1 MIKKIL
7 VSSAVVTMLAGCG
20 QAVNDARLSLAL
32 NELRQNCFGNDTYS
46 CRSDTVDFNQK
57 VLELTP
63 FKSDAAKEEITKL
76 FGEEGW
82 SLYQD
87 VADEFVDDG
96 VDALEDLRP
105 NIFARIFFGDSQPVS
120 PKGFVMTFN
129 PEDMG
134 RALSEVQK
142 EFSVRAKK
150 AGLKPN
156 DQALRSYQMIA
167 DAVNGKGSPSSVEPE
182 PNDGSDTLAA
192 SPAEPQLN
200 NPVATTRPVVMAQ
213 PTAAA
218 QSFPELTGAI
228 NAYIAGLDTDGGVE
242 YPEGRQ
248 IIQVDLN
255 GDGELDA
262 AVLYTIEG
270 SGGSQTAYQTLSAFY
285 HAPEGWQAQGG
296 DAAISGAVRE
306 ARDVGSRTIFIDALV
321 QGDDDP
327 RCCPTQPYP
336 QRFQWSGDK
345 FIELPGA

>member
-1 MIKKIL
+1 MIERIL

-20 QAVNDARLSLAL
+20 QAANDVRLSLAL

-46 CRSDTVDFNQK
+46 CRSQTIDFNQK
-57 VLELTP
+57 ALELTD
-63 FKSDAAKEEITKL
+63 FKNDVAKENITKL
-76 FGEEGW
+76 FGDEGW
-82 SLYQD
+82 SLYKD
-87 VADEFVDDG
+87 VADEFVDAG
-96 VDALEDLRP
+96 IDALEDMRP
-105 NIFARIFFGDSQPVS
+105 NIFARIFFGDSQPMS

-134 RALSEVQK
+134 RALGEIQK

-150 AGLKPN
+150 VGLKPD

-182 PNDGSDTLAA
+182 PNAGADTLAA
-192 SPAEPQLN
+192 GPAEPQLN
-200 NPVATTRPVVMAQ
+200 NPIATPPAVVMAQ
-213 PTAAA
+213 STVAA
-218 QSFPELTGAI
+218 QSFPDLTGAI

-270 SGGSQTAYQTLSAFY
+270 SGGSQSAYHTLAAFY

-327 RCCPTQPYP
+327 RCCPTQPYA
-336 QRFQWSGDK
+336 QRFQWSGEK

>member
-1 MIKKIL
+1 MIKRIL

-20 QAVNDARLSLAL
+20 QAANDARLSFAL
-32 NELRQNCFGNDTYS
+32 NELRQNCLGNDTYD
-46 CRSDTVDFNQK
+46 CRSLTIDFNQK
-57 VLELTP
+57 ALELTD
-63 FKSDAAKEEITKL
+63 FKNDEAKANITKL
-76 FGEEGW
+76 FGDAGW
-82 SLYQD
+82 SLYKD
-87 VADEFVDDG
+87 VADEFVEEG
-96 VDALEDLRP
+96 MDALEDMRP
-105 NIFARIFFGDSQPVS
+105 NIFARLFFGDSQPMS
-120 PKGFVMTFN
+120 RKGYVMTFS

-134 RALSEVQK
+134 RVLGQIQM

-150 AGLKPN
+150 AGLKPEE
-156 DQALRSYQMIA
+156 DAYAKVLEAL
-167 DAVNGKGSPSSVEPE
+167 NGKGSNTSPGEQKVEADTDPE
-182 PNDGSDTLAA
+182 TTGRG
-192 SPAEPQLN
+192 EPQLN
-200 NPVATTRPVVMAQ
+200 TLVATPASVVKVH
-213 PTAAA
+213 PTSAA

-228 NAYIAGLDTDGGVE
+228 NAYVAGLDTDGGVE

-306 ARDVGSRTIFIDALV
+306 ARDVGSRTIFIDALI
-321 QGDDDP
+321 QGDEDP

-345 FIELPGA
+345 FVQLPGA

>member
-1 MIKKIL
+1 
-7 VSSAVVTMLAGCG
+7 MLAGCG
-20 QAVNDARLSLAL
+20 QAANDVRLSLAL

-46 CRSDTVDFNQK
+46 CRSDTVSFNQK
-57 VLELTP
+57 VLELTD
-63 FKSDAAKEEITKL
+63 FKSDAVKENISKL
-76 FGEEGW
+76 FGDEGW
-82 SLYQD
+82 SLYQE
-87 VADEFVDDG
+87 VADEFVEDG
-96 VDALEDLRP
+96 LDALEDLRP
-105 NIFARIFFGDSQPVS
+105 NIFARIFFGDSQPMS

-134 RALSEVQK
+134 RALSEVQM

-150 AGLKPN
+150 AGLKPD

-167 DAVNGKGSPSSVEPE
+167 DALDGKGGSSSGEPE
-182 PNDGSDTLAA
+182 PNAGVDTMAA
-192 SPAEPQLN
+192 GPAEPQLN
-200 NPVATTRPVVMAQ
+200 NPVATPASIVEVH

-296 DAAISGAVRE
+296 DAVISGAVRE

-321 QGDDDP
+321 QGGEDP

-336 QRFQWSGDK
+336 QRFQWSGDE

>member
-1 MIKKIL
+1 MIKRIL

-20 QAVNDARLSLAL
+20 QPANDVRLSLAL
-32 NELRQNCFGNDTYS
+32 NELRQNCFGNDTYG

-57 VLELTP
+57 VLELTD
-63 FKSDAAKEEITKL
+63 FKNDAAKENITKL
-76 FGEEGW
+76 FGDEGW

-87 VADEFVDDG
+87 VADEFVEDG
-96 VDALEDLRP
+96 LDALEDLRP
-105 NIFARIFFGDSQPVS
+105 NIFARIFLGDSQPMS

-134 RALSEVQK
+134 RALSDIQK

-150 AGLKPN
+150 AGLKPD

-167 DAVNGKGSPSSVEPE
+167 DALNGKGGFSSGEPE
-182 PNDGSDTLAA
+182 PNFGVDTLATG
-192 SPAEPQLN
+192 PAEPQLN
-200 NPVATTRPVVMAQ
+200 NPVATSASVVEAHS
-213 PTAAA
+213 TAAA

-306 ARDVGSRTIFIDALV
+306 ARDIGSRTIFIDALV
-321 QGDDDP
+321 QGDEDP